1 MAIASCAFHMQ
12 NRDVSIGYVKRDRKV
27 RAQWKYPLA
36 VGPQR
41 VTAVAAFGYG
51 ARRSQ

>member
-1 MAIASCAFHMQ
+1 MQ
-12 NRDVSIGYVKRDRKV
+12 NRDVSLGYVKRDRKV

-41 VTAVAAFGYG
+41 VKAVAALGYG
-51 ARRSQ
+51 ARGSE